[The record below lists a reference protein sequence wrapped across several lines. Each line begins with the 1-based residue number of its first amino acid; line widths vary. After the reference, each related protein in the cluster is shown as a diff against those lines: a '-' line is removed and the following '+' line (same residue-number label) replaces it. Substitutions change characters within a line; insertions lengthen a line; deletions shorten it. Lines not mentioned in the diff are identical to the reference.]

1 MGMENLIILGS
12 GPAGLT
18 AGIYASRA
26 GLNPLVL
33 EGMESGGQLVQTSEI
48 ENFPGFENPVAGMG
62 LMDAMRRQ
70 AERCG
75 VRFKMDAAQGVDF
88 TRAESS
94 ALKIST
100 MMGETLE
107 CRALIVATG
116 ATARWTGAP
125 GEGKYRSRGIS
136 ACATC
141 DGAFFKGKRVAVIGG
156 GDTALGDALYLS
168 RMASHVTIIHRRDAF
183 RASKVMVER
192 VLADEGISIEWNS
205 TVAEFLGDGRRL
217 SGLLLEN
224 RLTHERREI
233 AVDGAFVAIGHEP
246 QTKFLADALK
256 LDDAGY
262 IVADKSKTGVEGV
275 FAAGDCQDGV
285 YRQAVVAAGSG
296 AIAALEAER
305 YLS

>member
-1 MGMENLIILGS
+1 MENLLVLGS

-33 EGMESGGQLVQTSEI
+33 EGMEGGGQLTQTSLI
-48 ENFPGFENPVAGMG
+48 ENFPGFPEPVDGQRLMG
-62 LMDAMRRQ
+62 DMRLQ

-75 VRFKMDAAQGVDF
+75 VRFKMDAATGVDLG
-88 TRAESS
+88 RSGGAP
-94 ALKIST
+94 LKVST
-100 MMGETLE
+100 IMGETLE

-116 ATARWTGAP
+116 ATARWTGAE
-125 GEGKYRSRGIS
+125 GERKYRSRGIS

-156 GDTALGDALYLS
+156 GDTALGDAIYLS
-168 RMASHVTIIHRRDAF
+168 RMASHVTIVHRRDAF
-183 RASKVMVER
+183 RASKAVTER
-192 VLADEGISIEWNS
+192 ALSAENVSVEWNS
-205 TVAEFLGDGRRL
+205 RVAAFLGDGKKL
-217 SGLLLEN
+217 TGIALEDVAT
-224 RLTHERREI
+224 LGRREI
-233 AVDGAFVAIGHEP
+233 PVDGAFVAIGREP
-246 QTKFLADALK
+246 QTKFLAGALELDAG
-256 LDDAGY
+256 GY
-262 IVADKSKTGVEGV
+262 IVADHSRTGVEGV
-275 FAAGDCQDGV
+275 FAAGDCQDGI